1 MFKINRYYKITHML
15 YTSLP
20 SSCVLFRAS
29 FQSLI
34 GSVARYKSSSDF
46 EMQLLNSTQYDG
58 NSFRTSA

>member
-1 MFKINRYYKITHML
+1 ML

-20 SSCVLFRAS
+20 SSCALFRVS

-34 GSVARYKSSSDF
+34 GSVARYNSSSDF

>member
-1 MFKINRYYKITHML
+1 ML

-20 SSCVLFRAS
+20 SSCALFRAS

-34 GSVARYKSSSDF
+34 GSVARYNSSSYF

>member
-1 MFKINRYYKITHML
+1 ML

-20 SSCVLFRAS
+20 SSCVLFKAS